1 MKKSTNKIVY
11 LLFVAISFSIGL
23 YGFHSKIRDIVIDSS
38 LTASADYFIISKD
51 GTKLHVQEF
60 GKGDPVILLA
70 GGPGLNAG
78 YLQPV
83 WENLSKDYRC
93 IVLNQRGT
101 DQSLVAVVD
110 STSMSMDNY
119 VNDLEALR
127 HHLNLK
133 KLVLMGHSW
142 GGMLCMVYLAK
153 EPEHVKKVLLL
164 DSGGPSADFGK
175 TFESN
180 FNKRLTKDDLAE
192 IKRLDS
198 LGQET
203 LKAEWPGYFY
213 DRKRALATQSLVPS
227 NAHGQKDVFK
237 FTSINY
243 LAGSNSMI
251 TDLKKTKVPVFLIQG
266 REDPMGE
273 STAME
278 IKQVLPQTTI
288 HFIEK
293 CGHLPWL
300 ENKGQVKD
308 FFSSVQK
315 ALNEEMQ

>member
-1 MKKSTNKIVY
+1 MVY
-11 LLFVAISFSIGL
+11 LLLAVVITACGL
-23 YGFHSKIRDIVIDSS
+23 YGFNSGNKDTNESE
-38 LTASADYFIISKD
+38 LQLASADYFITSKD

-60 GKGDPVILLA
+60 GKGEPVVLLA

-153 EPEHVKKVLLL
+153 EPQHVKKVLLL
-164 DSGGPSADFGK
+164 DSGGPTEKFGK
-175 TFESN
+175 IFESN
-180 FNKRLTKDDLAE
+180 FNKRLTKDDIAE

-213 DRKRALATQSLVPS
+213 DRKRALATQSLVPP

-243 LAGSNSMI
+243 LAGSASMI
-251 TDLKKTKVPVFLIQG
+251 KGLKKATGVPVFLIQG

-273 STAME
+273 STALE
-278 IKQVLPQTTI
+278 IKQVLPQTNI

-300 ENKGQVKD
+300 ENKEQVRD
-308 FFSSVQK
+308 FFSSVRK
-315 ALNEEMQ
+315 ALIQ